1 MKICMIKTTSNTLR
15 RHQYQQW
22 EATLVNNKVLVV
34 TRDLRRFYRG
44 STHHPISIDKQKS
57 FSYIDCNTA
66 LRRLLQMVAY
76 RKKSNYIKVN
86 SSLVNW

>member
-1 MKICMIKTTSNTLR
+1 MR

-22 EATLVNNKVLVV
+22 EATLVNNKILVV

-44 STHHPISIDKQKS
+44 STHYPISIDKQKS
-57 FSYIDCNTA
+57 FSYFDYNTA

-76 RKKSNYIKVN
+76 REKSNYTKVN
-86 SSLVNW
+86 SSLVN